1 MLLIPKKQK
10 YKKLQKGKSFNKIK
24 PQNNHLVYGQIG
36 LKVLTSSRVKS
47 KQLVAIYN
55 NIKKK
60 IKKRG
65 KVILTTFPQTPVTK
79 KPTEIRMGKG
89 KGGVSFWASKIS
101 AGSVICEISTF
112 YTSLAVSILKKIRF
126 KISPKTKLIYRK

>member
-65 KVILTTFPQTPVTK
+65 KVILTVFPQTPVTK

-112 YTSLAVSILKKIRF
+112 YTALAINILKKIRF

>member
-10 YKKLQKGKSFNKIK
+10 YKKLQKGRSFNKVK
-24 PQNNHLVYGQIG
+24 PQNNHLIYGQIG
-36 LKVLTSSRVKS
+36 LKVLNSVRIKS
-47 KQLVAIYN
+47 KQLIAVYN

-60 IKKRG
+60 IKKKG
-65 KVILTTFPQTPVTK
+65 KVVLTTFPQTPVTK

-89 KGGVSFWASKIS
+89 KGSVNYWASKIS

-112 YTSLAVSILKKIRF
+112 YTALAVKILKKIRF
-126 KISPKTKLIYRK
+126 KISPKTKLIFRR